1 MNDKLGLSCAKLRLD
16 ENVDTIEDTEEM
28 ESNQDYEITVKIKR
42 QKLFTK
48 TSLEGGPAL
57 DRPAS
62 QMDDDEGET
71 ETEIDEKIDVFEI
84 EEDNVKENEGNH
96 TDNNENDNIE
106 EERKAISTE
115 TKIKLLPIFQA
126 AKNVGNVTASRSTLA
141 VHTQKPHVETNDLN
155 IVQEA
160 FNPLVQE
167 EHDREAPPSHC
178 ILLTNNIFQEIEDSV
193 SSSSSLSSVAS
204 PTSTQLEVS
213 SSSTCRAAALGQGG
227 QNVSNVNLGQKNV
240 QNSTSGY
247 PLKIK
252 A

>member
-1 MNDKLGLSCAKLRLD
+1 MNDKLGLSCAKLGLD
-16 ENVDTIEDTEEM
+16 ENVDTNEDTEEM
-28 ESNQDYEITVKIKR
+28 ESNQDYKITVKIKR

-48 TSLEGGPAL
+48 TSLEGGPAI

-84 EEDNVKENEGNH
+84 EEENVKKNEGNH

-141 VHTQKPHVETNDLN
+141 VHTQKPHVETNDLDF
-155 IVQEA
+155 VQEA
-160 FNPLVQE
+160 FNL
-167 EHDREAPPSHC
+167 
-178 ILLTNNIFQEIEDSV
+178 
-193 SSSSSLSSVAS
+193 
-204 PTSTQLEVS
+204 
-213 SSSTCRAAALGQGG
+213 
-227 QNVSNVNLGQKNV
+227 
-240 QNSTSGY
+240 
-247 PLKIK
+247 
-252 A
+252 